1 MFNSSIQTVSSA
13 ATVMLGTAFL
23 AVSAVAI
30 ASPARADTVPNFTQ
44 SVEANIAK
52 TMRYPSSIDNRGG
65 VATVAVSLDANGGV
79 TNASLVQS
87 TGVRV
92 LDAEALR
99 TAKAVSYPVT
109 GKPRT
114 IAMVLSFGQHTS
126 RTETKKARA
135 IVEAYRS
142 DSRRLLASETKAQ
155 PAG

>member
-1 MFNSSIQTVSSA
+1 MFNSSIQAVSSA
-13 ATVMLGTAFL
+13 ATVMLGTAFF

-30 ASPARADTVPNFTQ
+30 ASPARADTPQNFTQ

-52 TMRYPSSIDNRGG
+52 TLRYPSSIDNRAG

-79 TNASLVQS
+79 TNASLVRS

-99 TAKAVSYPVT
+99 TAKAVSYPAT
-109 GKPRT
+109 GKPRA
-114 IAMVLSFGQHTS
+114 IAMVLSFGQTAG
-126 RTETKKARA
+126 RADTAKARA
-135 IVEAYRS
+135 VVEAYRA
-142 DSRRLLASETKAQ
+142 DNRRLLASETKAQ